1 MHVKKSNAYEFVE
14 KWENGI
20 ESYLTKNFD
29 INGKELSGGQWQ
41 KLAIARFFYKKA
53 QVYIMDEPSASL
65 DIESENIIFTN
76 VFEQSLNSTLIL
88 ISHSLSNLRLMDKI
102 IVLDEGYISE
112 IGSHDELVN
121 KGGIYSHLYKI
132 QKKKM

>member
-1 MHVKKSNAYEFVE
+1 M
-14 KWENGI
+14 
-20 ESYLTKNFD
+20 
-29 INGKELSGGQWQ
+29 SGGQWQ

-132 QKKKM
+132 QKQKM

>member
-1 MHVKKSNAYEFVE
+1 
-14 KWENGI
+14 
-20 ESYLTKNFD
+20 
-29 INGKELSGGQWQ
+29 
-41 KLAIARFFYKKA
+41 
-53 QVYIMDEPSASL
+53 
-65 DIESENIIFTN
+65 
-76 VFEQSLNSTLIL
+76 
-88 ISHSLSNLRLMDKI
+88 MDKI